1 MFRLK
6 VASNLLISGEIQL
19 LNSNVF
25 LELAL
30 YTPKTPIALNRLLST
45 RLNTSPALK
54 VTQIGSPLAG
64 QASTTPTKRVGWR

>member
-30 YTPKTPIALNRLLST
+30 YTPKTPTTLNRLLST
-45 RLNTSPALK
+45 RLNTSPASK
-54 VTQIGSPLAG
+54 GTQICSLLAG
-64 QASTTPTKRVGWR
+64 

>member
-6 VASNLLISGEIQL
+6 VASNLLVSGEIQL

-30 YTPKTPIALNRLLST
+30 YTPKTPITLNRLLST
-45 RLNTSPALK
+45 RLDTSPASK
-54 VTQIGSPLAG
+54 CTQIGSPLAG
-64 QASTTPTKRVGWR
+64 